1 MNRKK
6 ILVVDDSRVILKAL
20 SMRLT
25 QEGYTVLTAQ
35 DGSEAV
41 TLARKERPDLILLD
55 ISFPPDVA
63 HGGGVAWD
71 GFLIMDWL
79 HRMDELKNVPIVIIT
94 GSEPEKYKAR
104 ALAAGAV
111 HFFHKPLENEE
122 LVAVVRQTLG
132 DKAPTDPV
140 AA

>member
-1 MNRKK
+1 MNPKK

-25 QEGYTVLTAQ
+25 KEGYTVFTAA

-41 TLARKERPDLILLD
+41 RLARKELPDLILLD

-71 GFLIMDWL
+71 GFLIMAWL

-111 HFFHKPLENEE
+111 NFFHKPLENEE
-122 LVAVVRQTLG
+122 LVNVVRQTLG
-132 DKAPTDPV
+132 DPAPAVSVP
-140 AA
+140 A